1 MERDS
6 ARLLRPTGD
15 DESVAEESTT
25 SMTEIVST
33 LLSGLCGCCGALGYQ
48 KAEAEEKGMDLV
60 PVERRTSG
68 AKAVRAVLEAEDAA
82 EAEAEVARMAEAARK
97 AAADEADVDE
107 ERSVIELTPGFRLL
121 PR

>member
-15 DESVAEESTT
+15 DESIAEESTT

-60 PVERRTSG
+60 PVERRTFLLHALCRG
-68 AKAVRAVLEAEDAA
+68 PALRV
-82 EAEAEVARMAEAARK
+82 
-97 AAADEADVDE
+97 
-107 ERSVIELTPGFRLL
+107 ELCLPLCYRVFQFGFVQRQFRPQFFGL
-121 PR
+121 R

>member
-82 EAEAEVARMAEAARK
+82 EAEARMADGGSQGCCRRGGCGRGALCHR
-97 AAADEADVDE
+97 
-107 ERSVIELTPGFRLL
+107 THT
-121 PR
+121 